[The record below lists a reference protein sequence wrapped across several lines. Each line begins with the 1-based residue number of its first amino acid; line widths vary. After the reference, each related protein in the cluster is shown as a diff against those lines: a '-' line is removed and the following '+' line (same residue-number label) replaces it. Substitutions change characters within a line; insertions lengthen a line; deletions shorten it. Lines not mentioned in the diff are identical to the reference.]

1 MQLPLLVTPV
11 AQEQFDL
18 SITDEKMMPQ
28 DPTTGPLLQ
37 FNQENQEVLWVN
49 WTLCTLRAQGSQVPW
64 QAWWHIQS
72 WLQLQIPLVLT
83 LVLPILGFNFL
94 GE

>member
-37 FNQENQEVLWVN
+37 FNQENQEVL
-49 WTLCTLRAQGSQVPW
+49 
-64 QAWWHIQS
+64 
-72 WLQLQIPLVLT
+72 
-83 LVLPILGFNFL
+83 
-94 GE
+94 